1 MADTAPT
8 GFLARNNQVIGSSLS
23 IAAFVVSVALGAG
36 LMLGTG
42 TRGVSAILT
51 VLTIAGGTFTLLLIA
66 IGASLEALTPS
77 SQWESEENEWRTGMG
92 LPARTADDIAS
103 SQKARS
109 RAVALAVLAI
119 VVGLALSVVPAAL

>member
-77 SQWESEENEWRTGMG
+77 SQWESEENDWRTGMG

>member
-8 GFLARNNQVIGSSLS
+8 GFVARNNQVIGSSLS

-36 LMLGTG
+36 LMFGTG

-51 VLTIAGGTFTLLLIA
+51 VLTIAGGSFTLLLVA

-77 SQWESEENEWRTGMG
+77 SQWEREENEWRAGMG
-92 LPARTADDIAS
+92 LPARTADDITN
-103 SQKARS
+103 SQKSRS
-109 RAVALAVLAI
+109 RAVAFGVLAI